1 MIYSYTRVSTNKQDY
16 LRQDEAIK
24 KWCADNNVE
33 IDLSFSDTITGK
45 TFNRDGYNRMKQ
57 AAVSGD
63 TIIIKE
69 LDRLGR
75 DWDGIKEEW
84 KYFDDKDINIVV
96 IDMPLLSQAIY
107 DKDGNIDLNIKFL
120 KAIVFETLCYNAEL
134 ERQKNSRRT
143 SEKLQ
148 AMKAEGIKLGRPVNT
163 EVDKTVCE
171 LYAQGMNKSDIAFY
185 AGVSRP
191 QVYSILKRN
200 HLM

>member
-33 IDLSFSDTITGK
+33 IDVPFSDTITGK

-57 AAVSGD
+57 VAVSGD

-148 AMKAEGIKLGRPVNT
+148 AMKAEGIKLGRPINT

-191 QVYSILKRN
+191 QVYAILKRN

>member
-24 KWCADNNVE
+24 KWCTDNNME
-33 IDLSFSDTITGK
+33 IDVSFSDTITGK

-148 AMKAEGIKLGRPVNT
+148 AMKAEGIKLGRPINT

-191 QVYSILKRN
+191 QVYAILKRN

>member
-33 IDLSFSDTITGK
+33 IDVSFSDTITGK

-120 KAIVFETLCYNAEL
+120 K
-134 ERQKNSRRT
+134 
-143 SEKLQ
+143 
-148 AMKAEGIKLGRPVNT
+148 VNR
-163 EVDKTVCE
+163 
-171 LYAQGMNKSDIAFY
+171 I
-185 AGVSRP
+185 
-191 QVYSILKRN
+191 
-200 HLM
+200 